1 MMMFW
6 VIDLYCCKSAI
17 VMIMNEPTLKIF
29 FVHLHVRIKEL
40 CLCPIVLLCPTKSCA
55 VLKQ

>member
-1 MMMFW
+1 MVMFW
-6 VIDLYCCKSAI
+6 VIDLYCCKGVR

-29 FVHLHVRIKEL
+29 LLHLHVRIKEL
-40 CLCPIVLLCPTKSCA
+40 CLCSIVLLCPTKRCA